1 MIGTLP
7 LFLAL
12 RAAAD
17 YDAGRLAAAL
27 AAADEGVRLAR
38 EAGQTTILA
47 ANLAHVARTAAVRG
61 DAARFATAVL
71 EANALAYEHG
81 LGQVASIA
89 AHAAALHEIGLGR
102 YEAGLHALAR
112 ISHPALAA
120 SRMSDACD
128 VAMHLDRPSDALIAL
143 AQLEELAAIWPLSWV
158 EGLLERARG
167 LTARTKADRHFVHAI
182 ALHGDARPFERAR
195 TELAY
200 GETLRRTGRRVD
212 ARAPLRRAFEDFERV
227 GAEPWAARADREL
240 RATGERA
247 RRRHPSAIDQQL
259 TPQELAICRLVAE
272 GLTDREIGAQLFLA
286 PGTID
291 YHLRKVFPK
300 LGIDSRAELVLL
312 DLGASEQDEHVTP

>member
-1 MIGTLP
+1 
-7 LFLAL
+7 
-12 RAAAD
+12 
-17 YDAGRLAAAL
+17 
-27 AAADEGVRLAR
+27 
-38 EAGQTTILA
+38 
-47 ANLAHVARTAAVRG
+47 
-61 DAARFATAVL
+61 
-71 EANALAYEHG
+71 
-81 LGQVASIA
+81 
-89 AHAAALHEIGLGR
+89 
-102 YEAGLHALAR
+102 
-112 ISHPALAA
+112 
-120 SRMSDACD
+120 
-128 VAMHLDRPSDALIAL
+128 
-143 AQLEELAAIWPLSWV
+143 V

-247 RRRHPSAIDQQL
+247 RRRNPSAIDQQL